1 MILGERPKMMMPVRS
16 ARTIF
21 GIVAGTTHLL
31 NVNEDEEEEISVE
44 SARVWKQV
52 VPWKLSLFLTLFNF
66 RRV

>member
-1 MILGERPKMMMPVRS
+1 MMMPVRS

-31 NVNEDEEEEISVE
+31 NVNEEEEEEISVE

-52 VPWKLSLFLTLFNF
+52 VPWKLSLSFSL
-66 RRV
+66 